1 MTDWQTLIYDKAE
14 SEVLQAIMEAIN
26 RGEVLD
32 GLTGLEEMIQLM
44 SRREAREL
52 ESRLAILMA
61 PVLKWKTRPP
71 GTKSWRLTIATQRD
85 EIAGLRRDAPRFTK
99 EYILAEVWEKAMQRA
114 GRLAEADMDR
124 PPAFQELTWE
134 EVFEDPYDERTAGQ

>member
-61 PVLKWKTRPP
+61 HVLKWKTQPP

-85 EIAGLRRDAPRFTK
+85 EIAGLRRDVPRFTK

-114 GRLAEADMDR
+114 GRLAEVDMDR
-124 PPAFQELTWE
+124 PPALQELTWE
-134 EVFEDPYDERTAGQ
+134 EVFENSYDERTAGQ